1 MSTVMNRATD
11 HLNKQID
18 KSENSA
24 TKIAGARDTA
34 ANTKLLLQ
42 NISKLYGDG
51 DTSVKVLDQISL
63 EVKAGEFVALV
74 GPSGAGKSTFLS
86 IAGAL
91 LSPTSG
97 QIWIGDQEISQ
108 LPEKKLNQIRLDKIG
123 FVFQS
128 ANLIPYLTVID
139 QLILIGELAG
149 KSRKESHAKAEKL
162 LHELGLGHRLK
173 HYPDSL
179 SGGER
184 QRVSI
189 ARAWMNDPEIILA
202 DEPTASLDSER
213 GRAVV
218 EMLADEVKQRGKAA
232 VMVTHDHRM
241 LDLCDRIVY
250 IEDGKLSEREL

>member
-1 MSTVMNRATD
+1 MSTIMNRAVD
-11 HLNKQID
+11 HLNKQSD
-18 KSENSA
+18 NSKNSP
-24 TKIAGARDTA
+24 TKIAGARGAA
-34 ANTKLLLQ
+34 ANTRLLLQ
-42 NISKLYGDG
+42 NISKVYGDG
-51 DTSVKVLDQISL
+51 DTSVKVLDQITL

-91 LSPTSG
+91 LSPSSG
-97 QIWIGDQEISQ
+97 QIWIGDQEISK

-128 ANLIPYLTVID
+128 ANLIPYLTVLD

-149 KSRKESHAKAEKL
+149 KSRKESRAKAEKL
-162 LHELGLGHRLK
+162 LLELGLGHRLH